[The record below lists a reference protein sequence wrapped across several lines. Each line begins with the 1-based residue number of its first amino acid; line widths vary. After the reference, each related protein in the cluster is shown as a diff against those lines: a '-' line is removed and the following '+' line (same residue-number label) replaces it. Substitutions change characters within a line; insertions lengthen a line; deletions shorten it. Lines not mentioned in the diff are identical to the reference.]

1 MLDRLCACVLSSF
14 VTLLSFGQNVVTE
27 RGWVADHGDWL
38 FFAAI
43 DETQVVGFLA
53 VAKPGVAQGD
63 NLSVVWYAREDVN
76 EWSAWTW
83 VGTELAEIVSYVR
96 GATAIPDLWQNDD
109 AMKAMVGDG
118 PIDFPVEPVELFN
131 GLIEGDPLATIL
143 PLLPDPVAS
152 MLSLI
157 ESGYAAAPEL
167 SPSALASGSASAC
180 EALDAVVPV
189 MRAMLNRLTWEAE
202 TDHFGGSTITTNE
215 TCASYCSGCKSVTT
229 VITGAWGVTSS
240 GTIGSAKHCNY
251 SRSVTKIVAKS
262 GLTRVLCDPCAALGY
277 QCTVTQAGTIT
288 VLPDEP
294 CPPAPATVFPRPP
307 FPC

>member
-1 MLDRLCACVLSSF
+1 
-14 VTLLSFGQNVVTE
+14 
-27 RGWVADHGDWL
+27 
-38 FFAAI
+38 
-43 DETQVVGFLA
+43 
-53 VAKPGVAQGD
+53 
-63 NLSVVWYAREDVN
+63 
-76 EWSAWTW
+76 
-83 VGTELAEIVSYVR
+83 
-96 GATAIPDLWQNDD
+96 
-109 AMKAMVGDG
+109 MKAMVGDG

-251 SRSVTKIVAKS
+251 SRIGDEDRSQVWTDPRAMRSVR
-262 GLTRVLCDPCAALGY
+262 GTR
-277 QCTVTQAGTIT
+277 
-288 VLPDEP
+288 LPMHRHTGRHHHS
-294 CPPAPATVFPRPP
+294 ASR
-307 FPC
+307 